1 MGDGGAILTNLALKR
16 ENIMAECYDKL
27 SDLAKR
33 LNKLAQITSHQL
45 RRCAQR
51 DFSDGGDYEELDHG
65 ALMADIVEL
74 IESQLGS
81 PDLYARLDSC

>member
-1 MGDGGAILTNLALKR
+1 MSLHR
-16 ENIMAECYDKL
+16 FPE
-27 SDLAKR
+27 
-33 LNKLAQITSHQL
+33 ITSHQL

-65 ALMADIVEL
+65 ALIADIVEL

-81 PDLYARLDSC
+81 PDLYAQVDSC